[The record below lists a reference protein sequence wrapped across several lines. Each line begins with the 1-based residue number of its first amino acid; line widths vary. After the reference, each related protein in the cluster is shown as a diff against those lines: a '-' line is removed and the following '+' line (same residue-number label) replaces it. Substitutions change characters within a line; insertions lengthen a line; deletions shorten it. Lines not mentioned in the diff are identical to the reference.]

1 MIEKNPGD
9 LGLGDN
15 FLDNNT
21 KSMSHDSKISQREF
35 IKIKNIFSVKG
46 PAKRVKRYLIE
57 QEKTIAEHIS
67 NKRTAIQNI

>member
-46 PAKRVKRYLIE
+46 PAKRVKR
-57 QEKTIAEHIS
+57 
-67 NKRTAIQNI
+67 